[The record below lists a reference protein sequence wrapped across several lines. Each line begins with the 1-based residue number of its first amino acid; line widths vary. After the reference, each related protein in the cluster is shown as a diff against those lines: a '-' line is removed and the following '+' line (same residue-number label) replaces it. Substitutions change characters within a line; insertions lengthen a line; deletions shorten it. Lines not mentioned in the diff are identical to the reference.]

1 MLQAMSTGASLT
13 TLHANEPREA
23 LLRLETMVML
33 AGFELPIRAIR
44 EQVALCIDLFVHLR
58 RMLDGSRRVVQVSEV
73 LGLRGREIVL
83 QDIFRFRVAEVR
95 GGEVVG
101 QLEPAGTIPRLAEK
115 LRQRGVEVDEG
126 WFSAG

>member
-101 QLEPAGTIPRLAEK
+101 QLEPAGTIPRLVEK